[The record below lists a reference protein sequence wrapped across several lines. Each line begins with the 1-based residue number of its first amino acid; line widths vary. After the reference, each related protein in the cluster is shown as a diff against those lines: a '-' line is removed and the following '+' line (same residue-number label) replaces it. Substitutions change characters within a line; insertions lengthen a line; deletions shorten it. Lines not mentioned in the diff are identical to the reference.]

1 MEKSPEEELKRE
13 KTLKTMRTIW
23 MILIPLFAV
32 LALFN
37 LYRWTQG
44 KDGLPSFLSQSG
56 MVLVGL
62 AVIIGSR
69 NKSLSYVFSVLGVIA
84 VVAGLVMVIMS
95 LFD

>member
-1 MEKSPEEELKRE
+1 MEKSPEEQLKRE
-13 KTLKTMRTIW
+13 KMLKTSRTIW
-23 MILIPLFAV
+23 MIIIPLFGV

-37 LYRWTQG
+37 LYRWMQG

-56 MVLVGL
+56 MVFVGL

-69 NKSLSYVFSVLGVIA
+69 SKPLSYVFMVLGLIA
-84 VVAGLVMVIMS
+84 VVAGLVMVIMN